1 MDQMKVQYEE
11 RINFTILRAEEE
23 KVELRQK
30 YQEDAKIVIMAEISE
45 KEKEAQQKHLSQE
58 LLLEDNKKKLTLFK
72 NRCEEK

>member
-1 MDQMKVQYEE
+1 MKVQYEE